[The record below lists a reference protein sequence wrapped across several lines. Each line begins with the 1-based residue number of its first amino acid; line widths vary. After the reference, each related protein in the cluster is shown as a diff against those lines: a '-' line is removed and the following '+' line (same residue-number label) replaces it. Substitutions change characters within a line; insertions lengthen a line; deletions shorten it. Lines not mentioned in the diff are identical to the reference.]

1 MSSLT
6 IEIQRAENLGEKVIG
21 SSFTGNVRS
30 VDNPG
35 LEEGDE
41 FTFPETYDVRKQKL
55 GDNEIE
61 YIFVELANGDA
72 KRFYPSTFSK
82 SRRVYNEDKTPTNER
97 AVTDGTAAEEY
108 RSHATI
114 DEAMKALKGK
124 KVKVT
129 KVRTIRTLSFDGSNI
144 ISTTIPTIDF
154 A

>member
-6 IEIQRAENLGEKVIG
+6 IEIQRAENLGEKVVG

-30 VDNPG
+30 VENPG
-35 LEEGDE
+35 LEAGDE
-41 FTFPETYDVRKQKL
+41 FTFPETYDVRKQNL

-61 YIFVELANGDA
+61 YIFVELADGNA

-82 SRRVYNEDKTPTNER
+82 SRRVYNEDKTPTDER
-97 AVTDGTAAEEY
+97 AITDGTAAEEY

-114 DEAMKALKGK
+114 DEAMNALKGK

-129 KVRTIRTLSFDGSNI
+129 KVRTVRTLSFDGLRLV
-144 ISTTIPTIDF
+144 STTIPTIDF